1 MLQTFFNENAELCS
15 LRREILSQLSKDR
28 LSLIGQDL
36 LSKLGPSSSVT
47 GAPSDAQ
54 LKACISLGIN
64 VMLAGSPLA
73 VVDLSVDEIR
83 ARARE
88 VRREGGRKGG
98 LASVEEEGIRAVI
111 MGLCDADTPDAN
123 LIYSLWRGNRY

>member
-15 LRREILSQLSKDR
+15 LRREILSQLSKNR

-54 LKACISLGIN
+54 LKASISLGIN

-88 VRREGGRKGG
+88 V
-98 LASVEEEGIRAVI
+98 
-111 MGLCDADTPDAN
+111 
-123 LIYSLWRGNRY
+123 